1 MWISVVIAMFTIS
14 VVIGVA
20 APFVPPSWWDKRLWQ
35 AICGSGLLSFGF
47 MWVLLLAWPL
57 R

>member
-35 AICGSGLLSFGF
+35 SICGGC
-47 MWVLLLAWPL
+47 LLAFGAMWIAIQVWH
-57 R
+57 